1 MNQDSLKVLARLRHL
16 ALDLDGTL
24 YLGGRV
30 FEFTAPF
37 LAKLNEL
44 GIGRTFFTNN
54 SSKSTK
60 QYVEHLRKMG
70 IEATEQDIYS
80 STHATL
86 HYLREQRPELRKL
99 FVLGTPGLQDEIAE
113 HGYALTGDEA
123 DAPDAVIIGFD
134 TTLTFARLCRAAYW
148 IAQGKP
154 FIATHP
160 DRICPTDQPTMLPD

>member
-1 MNQDSLKVLARLRHL
+1 PPMTADPSTLSRLATLRHL

-30 FEFTAPF
+30 FEFTGPF
-37 LAKLNEL
+37 LAKLHKL
-44 GIGRTFFTNN
+44 GVGRTFFTNN

-86 HYLREQRPELRKL
+86 HYLRTQRPDVRKL
-99 FVLGTPGLQDEIAE
+99 FVLGTPGLQEEIAE
-113 HGYALTGDEA
+113 NGYELTGDGE
-123 DAPDAVIIGFD
+123 DAPDAVVIGFD
-134 TTLTFARLCRAAYW
+134 TTLTYARLCRAAWW
-148 IAQGKP
+148 ISK
-154 FIATHP
+154 
-160 DRICPTDQPTMLPD
+160 